1 MEIKSL
7 CLELG
12 TKNLLICFDRRL
24 SFCVREVRAV
34 SKTSNCQLGGDS
46 KIDVYPCVCAR
57 LEESV
62 RLPTTN

>member
-34 SKTSNCQLGGDS
+34 SKISNCQLGGDS
-46 KIDVYPCVCAR
+46 KINVYPSVCAR

-62 RLPTTN
+62 RLQTVN